1 MLASHE
7 RLQQRQGKY
16 GTPRHEYL
24 QALVDEYQRTPQLLR
39 KEEIVANLGN
49 FAYDPINYAAMHQ
62 LKVVELFLELIVQD
76 DQCNTTTSEHKGG
89 EAKLRDER
97 ERRDDKVDSAKKA
110 SLVEFALGG
119 ISNCIADPLLQAQ
132 FIAAGG
138 VSAVL
143 PYILRINV
151 ERELLSPIDQRAMNT
166 SLSALTV
173 YYFLLDSSAFAAIAS
188 DHVLRHMRDLE
199 GHAHVPIANIASA
212 ISSRYEE
219 LLSEA

>member
-49 FAYDPINYAAMHQ
+49 FAYDPINYAALYQ
-62 LKVVELFLELIVQD
+62 LKVMELFLELITQD
-76 DQCNTTTSEHKGG
+76 QDHMT
-89 EAKLRDER
+89 RER
-97 ERRDDKVDSAKKA
+97 EAEEVNRGDEHERRSDKVTDSTKKA
-110 SLVEFALGG
+110 NLVEFALGG

-143 PYILRINV
+143 PYVLRINV
-151 ERELLSPIDQRAMNT
+151 ERELALPIDQRATNT
-166 SLSALTV
+166 SLSAMTIC
-173 YYFLLDSSAFAAIAS
+173 YFLLDSSAFATISS
-188 DHVLRHMRDLE
+188 DRVLSHMRELKA
-199 GHAHVPIANIASA
+199 HAHVPMANIASA
-212 ISSRYEE
+212 FCSRYQE
-219 LLSEA
+219 LFDED

>member
-49 FAYDPINYAAMHQ
+49 FAYDPINYAAMYQ
-62 LKVVELFLELIVQD
+62 LKVVELFLELIGQD
-76 DQCNTTTSEHKGG
+76 QDHTTTSER
-89 EAKLRDER
+89 EADEANQRDRR
-97 ERRDDKVDSAKKA
+97 ERRTDKADLAKKA

-119 ISNCIADPLLQAQ
+119 ISNCIADPLLQVQ

-143 PYILRINV
+143 PYALRIGV
-151 ERELLSPIDQRAMNT
+151 ERELVSPIDQRAMNT
-166 SLSALTV
+166 SLSAMTIC
-173 YYFLLDSSAFAAIAS
+173 YFLLDSSAFATIAS
-188 DHVLRHMRDLE
+188 DQVLSHMRALE
-199 GHAHVPIANIASA
+199 AHVHVPIANVASA
-212 ISSRYEE
+212 FCSRYEE
-219 LLSEA
+219 LLSEG